1 VGPAAHEPAGAGDTG
16 GQAPAGQARAVPGAG
31 ESTGGASV
39 LTVRAFAKINL
50 DLRVLGAR
58 EDGYHDLVTV
68 FQTIALA
75 DTVTV
80 EPARGPIAIRCDAP
94 GVPLDRGNLVWRA
107 AERLWSLAG
116 RAGAPH
122 GCAIIIDKK
131 IPVAGGLGGGS
142 ADAAAALVALA
153 RYWGLA
159 CSPRDLH
166 VEARALGADVP
177 FFLVGGTA
185 LGRGVGDE
193 LEPLDDLPPHEVVLA
208 VPGFGV
214 SAADAYRWLDADRAA
229 GLAAPGSP
237 RGSASQLPGRP
248 PPAGGD
254 WAGWLARCQ
263 NDLEPPVIRR
273 HPEIG
278 RLTAGLRRAGA
289 RLAALSGS
297 GSAVFGLFAEAG
309 AADHAARALA
319 ADGLA
324 VVRTRTLPREVWR
337 RAVFGGL

>member
-1 VGPAAHEPAGAGDTG
+1 MV
-16 GQAPAGQARAVPGAG
+16 
-31 ESTGGASV
+31 
-39 LTVRAFAKINL
+39 TVRAFAKINL
-50 DLRVLGAR
+50 DLRVLGVR

-80 EPARGPIAIRCDAP
+80 EPSGGPLAIRCDAP
-94 GVPLDRGNLVWRA
+94 GVPLDRANLAWRA
-107 AERLWSLAG
+107 AERLWRLAG

-122 GCAIIIDKK
+122 GCAITIEKR

-153 RYWGLA
+153 RHWGLA
-159 CSPRDLH
+159 CSASDLH
-166 VEARALGADVP
+166 REARALGADVP

-208 VPGFGV
+208 VPTFGV
-214 SAADAYRWLDADRAA
+214 SAADAYRWLDEDRSA
-229 GLAAPGSP
+229 GTGPPASLAALPGA
-237 RGSASQLPGRP
+237 ASRLPGRP
-248 PPAGGD
+248 PVAGGD
-254 WAGWLARCQ
+254 WTGWLTRCR

-278 RLTAGLRRAGA
+278 TLVAALRQAGA

-297 GSAVFGLFAEAG
+297 GSAVFGLFADAET
-309 AADHAARALA
+309 ADRAARGLA
-319 ADGLA
+319 ADGVR
-324 VVRTRTLPREVWR
+324 VVRTHTLAREAWR
-337 RAVFGGL
+337 RAMSGAP